1 MNRARADVNDADID
15 LKRLFV
21 AIWQRWL
28 IVLPLVLLA
37 GFAAYGVVSVMHPF
51 YKADTR
57 ILIQARNGLT
67 GTADAGGDQAIIDDQ
82 GVKSQVQVI
91 ESADLIRKV
100 IDELDLASRPEFG
113 AAAKSSSFIERIL
126 ARFHLASAPKARPS
140 EQDVIDRFTSRLN
153 VYQVAS
159 SRVIVIEFSSW
170 DPKLA
175 AEVPNDLADAYLRR
189 QSGLKLADDD
199 QAAAWLQP
207 EIARLRKRVD
217 AAESKVADYRAKSG
231 LLSVGNND
239 TLASRELGDMASEL
253 SKVRSQ
259 RADAEA
265 RAANV
270 REALK
275 ADRGIDTLANVVDSP
290 LIQQLRQKEVA
301 AQAELADLA
310 TSLGSRH
317 PRILAVKSQI
327 AELGSRIKAESR
339 KVLSSLENEASIAK
353 LREQELK
360 RQMNELKQNSGRA
373 GESQVK
379 LEALQREAAA
389 DRDLLS
395 RYLAR
400 YRAASSRSSP
410 DALPADARIISGAVT
425 PAKPYF
431 PKTVPIVIV
440 AMLATFLLASVWI
453 MLAELFSG
461 RALRPVET
469 VPAIRPAEGAPG
481 EERQVLTPVSRAVAP
496 YEPAPAGE
504 DRALEPAS
512 ELPAPADPREPAAGE
527 PAGGAG
533 FSIAD
538 AAAHLIDKRRTMAVC
553 VSPEGDEGSAAS
565 VILAR
570 LLAESG
576 MHVVLVDLTQTGLPT
591 RLMATQPDQA
601 GVTDVLARKSGFAEA
616 IHGDRISPAHLMPR
630 GMSDPD
636 RAMRAAERLPM
647 ILDGLRDAYQIVLV
661 ECGASEVS
669 AVRRLVRNGADF
681 DLVMSAVEPT
691 DDRVFDAL
699 SEFHDAG
706 YDDILVMMPEWTDA
720 GSADGSHAA

>member
-1 MNRARADVNDADID
+1 MNWARADVNDADID

-91 ESADLIRKV
+91 ELADLIRKV
-100 IDELDLASRPEFG
+100 IDKLDLASRPEFG
-113 AAAKSSSFIERIL
+113 AAAKSASFIERIL

-469 VPAIRPAEGAPG
+469 VPAIRSRRGATGADARLAGRRSLRAGAGRRRLGAGTRVGTARTCRSPG
-481 EERQVLTPVSRAVAP
+481 ARCRRTGRRGGLLDRRRGGPSHPQAADNGGLRVPRGRRRIGGVRHP
-496 YEPAPAGE
+496 RAPARRIGHARRSRRSHA
-504 DRALEPAS
+504 DR
-512 ELPAPADPREPAAGE
+512 PADPAHGDATRP
-527 PAGGAG
+527 GG
-533 FSIAD
+533 I
-538 AAAHLIDKRRTMAVC
+538 
-553 VSPEGDEGSAAS
+553 
-565 VILAR
+565 
-570 LLAESG
+570 
-576 MHVVLVDLTQTGLPT
+576 
-591 RLMATQPDQA
+591 
-601 GVTDVLARKSGFAEA
+601 TDVLARKSGFAEA